1 MIPNDFTDAVSVA
14 EETALSS
21 AHAPR
26 KTPEA
31 AVTKPELQLLPGED
45 GGEWE
50 GFYDDGDGWV
60 EL

>member
-1 MIPNDFTDAVSVA
+1 MALNDLTDAVSVA

-31 AVTKPELQLLPGED
+31 AELQLLPGED